1 IRLLCLLAVSSLFS
15 LFYCKHSD
23 LSREECLLLMPSMGL
38 AFLCLTCLWLAFFNV
53 LAWMPLMTVLFIMI
67 ITNLA
72 YFIKV
77 LSQHTMAKKLNLK
90 HLIYPI
96 IIGVLYIFD

>member
-1 IRLLCLLAVSSLFS
+1 
-15 LFYCKHSD
+15 
-23 LSREECLLLMPSMGL
+23 
-38 AFLCLTCLWLAFFNV
+38 
-53 LAWMPLMTVLFIMI
+53 MTVLFIMI